1 MLLNDCANT
10 EYIKGRSNRSPTKPQ
25 AQQPPEA
32 YPTTPTRPKRAKTRS
47 FPCGYVEDSRP
58 LRTQWAACFSS
69 LYSITVSRHSG
80 IMALMPYRA

>member
-10 EYIKGRSNRSPTKPQ
+10 EYIKGCSNRTPTRPQ

-32 YPTTPTRPKRAKTRS
+32 YPL
-47 FPCGYVEDSRP
+47 GYVEDGCKP
-58 LRTQWAACFSS
+58 RTKFATCFSS
-69 LYSITVSRHSG
+69 LYSTTVSRHSG